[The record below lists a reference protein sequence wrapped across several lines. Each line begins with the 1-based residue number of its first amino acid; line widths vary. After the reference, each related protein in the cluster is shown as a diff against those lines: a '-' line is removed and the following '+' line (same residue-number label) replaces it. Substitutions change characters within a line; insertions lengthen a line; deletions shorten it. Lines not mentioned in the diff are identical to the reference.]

1 LSELEARLRLR
12 LAHAEAAV
20 GPPAPAGDIAE
31 AAPARAER
39 PGPGAAAERPGEGG
53 ALGATDLTPEEAE
66 MLPGEPNGAGADREA
81 DEVLPP
87 LDELAG
93 RVPPA
98 VVAAMDELFRAKW
111 TAVRRFPREALKP
124 EADA

>member
-31 AAPARAER
+31 AAPAR
-39 PGPGAAAERPGEGG
+39 AERPGEGG

-111 TAVRRFPREALKP
+111 TAVRRFPREALKT
-124 EADA
+124 EADS